1 MDFKILKVTPFHLTC
16 NFHNL
21 SMLKKL
27 SMQSG
32 KIRVFLIY
40 TERLF
45 SDGML
50 SILSS
55 EKDID
60 ISGIVEAGKSF
71 YSNFSVQAIDLV
83 ILEVV
88 QANALTIDY
97 VEKIKKISS
106 GLPVL
111 LIASTMKK
119 GLTENIIDS
128 GISGFIFK
136 SCNKEVLMNAFSRII
151 SGDRFFNHEVSEM
164 LLNDFRDLNHEDS
177 GFLTYRE
184 KQILELLVD
193 GETNHNIAGIL
204 RISEN
209 TVKTHRR
216 NIMEKFGAKNLLG
229 MVRYAYNEN
238 IINPGYSSICEQCQY
253 RLGNWSLFESLT
265 EHSADYFMGKFMRM
279 DPKDSFGLE
288 TVT

>member
-1 MDFKILKVTPFHLTC
+1 MK
-16 NFHNL
+16 
-21 SMLKKL
+21 
-27 SMQSG
+27 SG
-32 KIRVFLIY
+32 KTNIFVVY
-40 TERLF
+40 SERLF
-45 SDGML
+45 GDGIS

-55 EKDID
+55 EGDVD
-60 ISGIVEAGKSF
+60 VSGISETGDSF
-71 YSNFSVQAIDLV
+71 FSNIPVRTTDIIIF
-83 ILEVV
+83 EVD
-88 QANALTIDY
+88 QANAVTIAY
-97 VEKIKKISS
+97 IEQLKKTKS

-111 LIASTMKK
+111 LIASSMKK

-136 SCNKEVLMNAFSRII
+136 SCQREELMKALSRII
-151 SGDRFFNHEVSEM
+151 SGDRYFCNEVSEM
-164 LLNDFRDLNHEDS
+164 LLNDFWELNHDDN

-184 KQILELLVD
+184 KQILELLVA

-238 IINPGYSSICEQCQY
+238 LINPGYSSLCENCQY
-253 RLGNWSLFESLT
+253 KTTN
-265 EHSADYFMGKFMRM
+265 
-279 DPKDSFGLE
+279 
-288 TVT
+288 